1 VLPTVPKLVALL
13 AEPTGLAPSF
23 AMSRPILRPA
33 ALPAALSVHEAARD
47 AAPSSSDDPREL
59 LLRLLPVQRRIVH
72 ASEYVYRV
80 GDPFR
85 LLYFVHSGFFKI
97 VSLSRDG
104 REQLVGLNLRQ
115 DWLGLDGI
123 AAGQYGCNAI
133 AMDTG
138 EVWAVPYDALLQAC
152 GEAPSLLAGLHAA
165 MSREISREREA
176 MMSLC
181 TLPADARVADFLR
194 NWADTLARHGLRSDQ
209 ISLRMTRAEIGNFL
223 GMTLETVS
231 RALSRLARLQLI
243 RFDERRRREIRIPD
257 AGALTLFVENIGV
270 GDGQPVRS

>member
-1 VLPTVPKLVALL
+1 MSCPTPRPEDQPVP
-13 AEPTGLAPSF
+13 PTGDD
-23 AMSRPILRPA
+23 I
-33 ALPAALSVHEAARD
+33 RD
-47 AAPSSSDDPREL
+47 L

-72 ASEYVYRV
+72 AGEPVYRA

-97 VSLSRDG
+97 VSLARDG

-123 AAGQYGCNAI
+123 ATGRYGCDAI

-138 EVWAVPYDALLQAC
+138 EVWAVPYEALLRVC
-152 GEAPSLLAGLHAA
+152 GQAPSLLTGLHAA
-165 MSREISREREA
+165 MSREIGRERDA

-270 GDGQPVRS
+270 ADGQPLRP